1 MQFALSEELA
11 LTRSAI
17 REFAVNEIG
26 AGAADRD
33 AAERFDRQLFQKM
46 AELGLTGIPI
56 GERYGGAGGNWLAY
70 SIVLEEIA
78 RVCASTAAALHA
90 HTVFAAWPLYAYGSE
105 SAKSLI
111 LPQLASGSC
120 LGGSALPD
128 VHIGKAKQ
136 MRKLSAYASE
146 TLWQLDGR
154 HPYVLH
160 GGNADWY
167 VIYARAGKQDKGD
180 REHSSGTGAFL
191 MEGSSRGLQF
201 GKKFRTLG
209 LRSLMITSA
218 SFKQCSIPENHRI
231 GNNVQGKEIH
241 SSLTDLGYL
250 GAAAQSVGIAQGALE
265 AAATYAKTRKQFG
278 TSISKQQGI
287 SFKIADISASLDAAR
302 LLVYQAAWRKDEG
315 LHYGRA
321 AAIARKYAADMAVFT
336 TKEAVQIFGGNGYM
350 QEYRMERLMRDA
362 KCIQT
367 EMGTGGMST
376 NCSLAILSD

>member
-11 LTRSAI
+11 LTRSII
-17 REFAVNEIG
+17 REFAENEIG
-26 AGAADRD
+26 AGAAERD
-33 AAERFDRQLFQKM
+33 AAERFDRPLFQKM

-56 GERYGGAGGNWLAY
+56 GERYGGAGGNWLTYA
-70 SIVLEEIA
+70 IILEEIA

-90 HTVFAAWPLYAYGSE
+90 HTVYATWPLYAYGSE
-105 SAKSLI
+105 SARNLI
-111 LPQLASGSC
+111 LPRLASGNC

-128 VHIGKAKQ
+128 VQIGKAKQ
-136 MRKLSAYASE
+136 MKTLSVKAYG
-146 TLWQLDGR
+146 THWLLNGR

-167 VIYARAGKQDKGD
+167 MVYARAKEDKGD
-180 REHSSGTGAFL
+180 RDRSAGAEAFL
-191 MEGSSRGLQF
+191 IEGGSNGLQF
-201 GKKFRTLG
+201 GKEFRTLG
-209 LRSLMITSA
+209 LRSLIITNA
-218 SFKQCSIPENHRI
+218 SFKQCSIPENYKLGR
-231 GNNVQGKEIH
+231 NDQGKEMY
-241 SSLTDLGYL
+241 SSLTVLGYL
-250 GAAAQSVGIAQGALE
+250 SAAAQSVGVAQAALE
-265 AAATYAKTRKQFG
+265 AAASYAKTRKQFG

-287 SFKIADISASLDAAR
+287 SFKIADMSANLDAAR

-321 AAIARKYAADMAVFT
+321 AAIARKYAADMAVFA

-376 NCSLAILSD
+376 DCSLAVLSD